1 MFTTYFYRLF
11 VYNFVYIYRNSSAQQ
26 PKSGGNPVTNVTK
39 DTHVPKNS
47 PPVQKKAKVLIPK
60 QSAIDKKLKVL
71 MENQAS
77 SKIANDDVEL
87 VDENSIRNPNKGH
100 IIFCGICDEGFG
112 NQEIAKTHMKSQY
125 GIKTYLTVRNGVSI
139 M

>member
-1 MFTTYFYRLF
+1 M
-11 VYNFVYIYRNSSAQQ
+11 
-26 PKSGGNPVTNVTK
+26 
-39 DTHVPKNS
+39 PKNS

-87 VDENSIRNPNKGH
+87 VDENSIRTSNKGH